1 MKNALIKTK
10 DKESAD
16 KLVSLGFQLISQD
29 SGIYTFINDGNI
41 QFTKTEELKFTYS
54 NVLHV

>member
-16 KLVSLGFQLISQD
+16 RLITLGFQLISED
-29 SGIYTFINDGNI
+29 SGVYTFVNDGTI
-41 QFTKTEELKFTYS
+41 QFSKTEELKITYS